1 MLEAFAYVLILT
13 LAVVTLF
20 FAVAFRDPPK
30 WDQKGQMQLS
40 HLSGLEHVRLQR
52 LQDSFHSQ
60 TEAFFYLNNF
70 DFSLCPVEKVPI
82 FQD

>member
-1 MLEAFAYVLILT
+1 MAPQNLTSILT
-13 LAVVTLF
+13 QMH
-20 FAVAFRDPPK
+20 PPK